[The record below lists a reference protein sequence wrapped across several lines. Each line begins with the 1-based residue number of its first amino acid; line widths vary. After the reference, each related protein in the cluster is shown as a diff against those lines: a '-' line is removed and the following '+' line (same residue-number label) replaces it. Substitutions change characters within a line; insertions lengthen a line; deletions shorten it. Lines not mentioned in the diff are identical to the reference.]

1 MNEAAFDIENHSMKE
16 TLQKANVAS
25 ATNSAASQVPTSGR
39 ARWSQRLRARADFG
53 LLLLLIGGFVY
64 VAAQRLG
71 TIPVPEGDEA
81 FTLQVPYEMLNH
93 GRLALPM
100 LRYLG
105 GNIENVWHSFT
116 PVCFLLM
123 SGFFKLFGIGIL
135 QGRAF
140 NLLTAATALLMI
152 YLISRRLFDWRAG
165 LCAVLMMVG
174 DPTFIERSRL
184 LRNDYAAATFALLAF
199 YLYEVARKR
208 QRAGYYIAS
217 GLAAGA
223 GVMCH
228 TNILYVVIAI
238 GLLIL
243 LSDGWRALKQSKL
256 YLFGLSAF
264 AVMAYEVVYDLIDYR
279 NFALQNR
286 GDDLHFRVLSPA
298 GFWQNVLEERL
309 RYARWA
315 AGSALFDDFPHATL
329 RIFQLLT
336 VCAVIY
342 LTFVLVRQ
350 WRRGQLVA
358 EPRVRVFVV
367 LITVVLFHAV
377 IVSHKRIYYLA
388 HLAPWFAIAVG
399 ILFHDAAARIA
410 RWRTATWPR
419 ARLAHRLGVACVIVA
434 VVAYGALLV
443 RQSARFIREIRN
455 PRLATFDEFA
465 STLKEIIPDGLCP
478 VAVKNPSVWLAFPES
493 DHCFATIESRMKEA
507 LDLDGREYALVSRPN
522 VAARGAERAGS
533 LEMADEKFHLLGEMR
548 DTPYGT
554 LLIYYTGRDPHI
566 LALAPKRFQFNGLER
581 GRRVLNEPDGGS
593 EQSH

>member
-1 MNEAAFDIENHSMKE
+1 MKLTVQAFKSRWDILM
-16 TLQKANVAS
+16 LAVL
-25 ATNSAASQVPTSGR
+25 V
-39 ARWSQRLRARADFG
+39 
-53 LLLLLIGGFVY
+53 GGFVF

-71 TIPVPEGDEA
+71 AVPVPEGDEA

-116 PVCFLLM
+116 PVAFLLM
-123 SGFFKLFGIGIL
+123 SGFFKLFGFGL
-135 QGRAF
+135 EQGRAF
-140 NLLTAATALLMI
+140 NLLTAATALVMV

-165 LCAVLMMVG
+165 LFAVLMLVG
-174 DPTFIERSRL
+174 DQTFIERSRL

-199 YLYEVARKR
+199 YLFEVARRR
-208 QRAGYYIAS
+208 QSKGLTVAS

-243 LSDGWRALKQSKL
+243 LDDGWRAIKQSRL

-298 GFWQNVLEERL
+298 GFLQNALEERL
-309 RYARWA
+309 RYARWW
-315 AGSALFDDFPHATL
+315 AGSAMFDDLPTPALHV
-329 RIFQLLT
+329 FQLLT
-336 VCAVIY
+336 VVAVAY
-342 LTFVLVRQ
+342 LAFVLIRQ
-350 WRRGQLVA
+350 WRRGRLMDEA
-358 EPRVRVFVV
+358 RVRVLIV
-367 LITVVLFHAV
+367 LLVVVLFHAI

-399 ILFHDAAARIA
+399 ILLRDATARILA
-410 RWRTATWPR
+410 WRTDRAPR
-419 ARLAHRLGVACVIVA
+419 ARLAYQLGVAFIAVA
-434 VVAYGALLV
+434 LLIYGGLLV
-443 RQSARFIREIRN
+443 RQAARFVREVRN
-455 PRLATFDEFA
+455 PQLATFDELGA
-465 STLKEIIPDGLCP
+465 TLKEIIPAGLCP

-493 DHCFATIESRMKEA
+493 DRCFATIENRMKEA
-507 LDLDGREYALVSRPN
+507 LDLDGNEYALVTRPN
-522 VAARGAERAGS
+522 VAARGAERANS
-533 LEMADEKFHLLGEMR
+533 IEMADEKYHLLGEMR
-548 DTPYGT
+548 DTAYGT
-554 LLIYYTGRDPHI
+554 LLIYYTGRDPRI
-566 LALAPKRFQFNGLER
+566 LALAPKRFQFNGLTR
-581 GRRVLNEPDGGS
+581 GRMVLNEP
-593 EQSH
+593 EREIKATP

>member
-1 MNEAAFDIENHSMKE
+1 VKRAFDTDNLSMKE
-16 TLQKANVAS
+16 TLHKANVAS
-25 ATNSAASQVPTSGR
+25 ATNSAASPSAATGSR
-39 ARWSQRLRARADFG
+39 ARWSQSLRAHADFG
-53 LLLLLIGGFVY
+53 LLLLLIGGFVF

-71 TIPVPEGDEA
+71 AVPVPEGDEA

-93 GRLALPM
+93 GKLALPM

-123 SGFFKLFGIGIL
+123 SGFFKLFGFGL
-135 QGRAF
+135 AQGRAF
-140 NLLTAATALLMI
+140 NLLTAATTLLMI

-165 LCAVLMMVG
+165 LFAVLMMVG

-184 LRNDYAAATFALLAF
+184 LRNDYAAASFALLAF
-199 YLYEVARKR
+199 YLYEIARERK
-208 QRAGYYIAS
+208 RAGYYIAS

-243 LSDGWRALKQSKL
+243 LGDGWRALKESKL

-315 AGSALFDDFPHATL
+315 AGSALFDDFPHTTL

-336 VCAVIY
+336 ACAVIY
-342 LTFVLVRQ
+342 LTFVLIRQ
-350 WRRGQLVA
+350 WRRGHMVA
-358 EPRVRVFVV
+358 EPRVRVFVM
-367 LITVVLFHAV
+367 LLAVVLFHAV

-399 ILFHDAAARIA
+399 ILLRDAMARIA
-410 RWRTATWPR
+410 GWRTAIWPR
-419 ARLAHRLGVACVIVA
+419 ARLAYRLGVAVILVA

-455 PRLATFDEFA
+455 PQLATFDEFA
-465 STLKEIIPDGLCP
+465 DTLKEIIPAGLCP
-478 VAVKNPSVWLAFPES
+478 VAVKNPSIWLAFPES
-493 DHCFATIESRMKEA
+493 DRCFATIESRMKDA
-507 LDLDGREYALVSRPN
+507 LDLDGHEYALISRPN

-533 LEMADEKFHLLGEMR
+533 LETADEKFHLLGEMR
-548 DTPYGT
+548 DTAYGT
-554 LLIYYTGRDPHI
+554 LLVYYTGRDPRI
-566 LALAPKRFQFNGLER
+566 LALAPTRYQFNGLER
-581 GRRVLNEPDGGS
+581 GRRVLNDPER
-593 EQSH
+593 